1 MSLLGKRKGRPISK
15 TQFDTIIK
23 RFQVFLKKELQLTY
37 DIPVI
42 FVDDVD
48 FSKKITSFGQIS
60 KGTAIYLS
68 IINRHPVDIMRT
80 LAHEYVHFKQHI
92 EKGKLSM
99 SSQPGSP
106 TENQANAKA
115 GELIRKY
122 GRLHPDLFELM
133 PIT

>member
-15 TQFDTIIK
+15 TQFDMIIK

-99 SSQPGSP
+99 SSHPGSA
-106 TENQANAKA
+106 TENHANAKA
-115 GELIRKY
+115 GEILRKY
-122 GRLHPDLFELM
+122 GKLHPELFELM